1 MKKSKRL
8 ARKKRPNW
16 ELRLYVADTS
26 PRSVLAVGNLQ
37 KICEQHLKTNYRI
50 TIIDIVRQPAVA
62 RVHNI
67 LATPTLVH
75 VRRPKDTTVV
85 GTLADTEKVLQALGV
100 SLGKEE
106 IASTLAPR
114 FAQIGHA

>member
-1 MKKSKRL
+1 MKRHNGSARQKRL
-8 ARKKRPNW
+8 CW

-26 PRSVLAVGNLQ
+26 PRSVLAAGNLR

-50 TIIDIVRQPAVA
+50 TIIDIVRQPAMA
-62 RVHNI
+62 RAHNI

-75 VRRPKDTTVV
+75 VHHPKDTTVV
-85 GTLADTEKVLQALGV
+85 GTLADTQKVLQALGV
-100 SLGKEE
+100 SLDNDQQ
-106 IASTLAPR
+106 ASALAPG